1 MTRLAILL
9 LGVMLGVM
17 LVGCSSP
24 TEPTEPMEIKVLMT
38 YCNADRTVC
47 RDTVIAE

>member
-9 LGVMLGVM
+9 LGAMLC
-17 LVGCSSP
+17 GCASP
-24 TEPTEPMEIKVLMT
+24 TEPTEPMEIKVRMT
-38 YCNADRTVC
+38 YCNADRTFC

>member
-9 LGVMLGVM
+9 LGVML
-17 LVGCSSP
+17 VGRASP
-24 TEPTEPMEIKVLMT
+24 TEPTEPMEIKVRMT

-47 RDTVIAE
+47 RDTVMPR

>member
-9 LGVMLGVM
+9 LGVML
-17 LVGCSSP
+17 VGFASP
-24 TEPTEPMEIKVLMT
+24 TEPPMEIKVTYT

-47 RDTVIAE
+47 RDTVMP